1 MVRARNVI
9 TFTALTNAGVPRAVI
24 RKPRLFVR
32 KYEPSA
38 GYMNA
43 LSKRL
48 LRAPAVYHFE
58 RVQMRQATIA
68 GGLQTAEWP
77 NLVAGQLPKM
87 MLVCLVSSAALSG
100 SHDTTPFYLDH
111 FDVSYL
117 NAEIDGKLYPS
128 GGYTMDFGT
137 HQTLSCY
144 DGLCRVM
151 EVFNNADRALPFSR
165 TEYEKGFTI
174 FGFDFTPGG
183 TSRGALTIIKQGNLN
198 LNIRFQKQLPNA
210 INIIAYLVFDSTIS
224 INNNRQAIFD
234 FSA

>member
-1 MVRARNVI
+1 MSPLQLSGKIHCDLFQQDKPLIPGVSLSIKMVRARNVL

-24 RKPRLFVR
+24 RKPTLFVR

-77 NLVAGQLPKM
+77 NLVAAQLPKV

-100 SHDTTPFYLDH
+100 SHCTTPFYLDH

-117 NAEIDGKLYPS
+117 NAETDRKLYPS

-165 TEYEKGFTI
+165 TEYEKG
-174 FGFDFTPGG
+174 
-183 TSRGALTIIKQGNLN
+183 L
-198 LNIRFQKQLPNA
+198 
-210 INIIAYLVFDSTIS
+210 YEEHHEEH
-224 INNNRQAIFD
+224 
-234 FSA
+234 

>member
-1 MVRARNVI
+1 M
-9 TFTALTNAGVPRAVI
+9 
-24 RKPRLFVR
+24 
-32 KYEPSA
+32 
-38 GYMNA
+38 
-43 LSKRL
+43 
-48 LRAPAVYHFE
+48 
-58 RVQMRQATIA
+58 
-68 GGLQTAEWP
+68 QTAEWP

-111 FDVSYL
+111 FDVSNL

-137 HQTLSCY
+137 HQTLTCY

-151 EVFNNADRALPFSR
+151 EVFNSADRALPFSR

-174 FGFDFTPGG
+174 FGLDFKPRGTP
-183 TSRGALTIIKQGNLN
+183 RGALTIIKQGNLN
-198 LNIRFQKQLPNA
+198 LNIRFQKQLPSA

>member
-1 MVRARNVI
+1 M
-9 TFTALTNAGVPRAVI
+9 
-24 RKPRLFVR
+24 
-32 KYEPSA
+32 
-38 GYMNA
+38 
-43 LSKRL
+43 
-48 LRAPAVYHFE
+48 
-58 RVQMRQATIA
+58 
-68 GGLQTAEWP
+68 
-77 NLVAGQLPKM
+77 
-87 MLVCLVSSAALSG
+87 
-100 SHDTTPFYLDH
+100 
-111 FDVSYL
+111 

-128 GGYTMDFGT
+128 SGYMVDFGT

-151 EVFNNADRALPFSR
+151 EVFNSADRALPFSR
-165 TEYEKGFTI
+165 TEHEKGFSI
-174 FGFDFTPGG
+174 FGFDFTPGV